1 MGAFFGYASLM
12 PHSVTHP
19 ARAYTGHMDMT
30 GIVSLSWWMVAPLIA
45 LGSLLHFLYDW
56 TGQKRWAAVI
66 GAVNESY
73 WEHIKIAVWPVV
85 LLQVILFALGGYHYP
100 AFIPAATV
108 AIYSLPISMIGIV
121 WLYKSFTKRNIL
133 WLDITV
139 FAIVIVLAQF
149 IFIQLLQQLQADRL
163 TIILSIPYLLGIIG
177 AFLRFSLRPPA
188 EPDVF
193 VDPITDEYGIEG
205 HAHHH

>member
-1 MGAFFGYASLM
+1 ME
-12 PHSVTHP
+12 
-19 ARAYTGHMDMT
+19 MT
-30 GIVSLSWWMVAPLIA
+30 GLVSLSWWMIVPLII

-56 TGQKRWAAVI
+56 TGQKRWAAVF

-73 WEHIKIAVWPVV
+73 WEHIKIAVWPSV
-85 LLQVILFALGGYHYP
+85 LLQITLFVLGGHRYP

-108 AIYSLPISMIGIV
+108 AIYSLPVSMIGIV
-121 WLYKSFTKRNIL
+121 WLYKAFTKRNIL
-133 WLDITV
+133 WLDISV
-139 FAIVIVLAQF
+139 FAVVIILAQF

-163 TIILSIPYLLGIIG
+163 TVTLSIPYLIGIIG

-193 VDPITDEYGIEG
+193 IDPITDGYGLKG
-205 HAHHH
+205 HSSNVDIA